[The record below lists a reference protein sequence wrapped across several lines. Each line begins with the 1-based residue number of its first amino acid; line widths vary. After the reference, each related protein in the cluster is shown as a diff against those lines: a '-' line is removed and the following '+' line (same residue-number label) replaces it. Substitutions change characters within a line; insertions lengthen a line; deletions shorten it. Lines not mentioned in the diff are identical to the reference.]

1 MPLVRI
7 DIVKGRTAA
16 QRRSLGEAV
25 HRALVDA
32 LGVPAQDRFQVISE
46 HEANELVY
54 DRSYLV
60 DGENAQRSD
69 GIVIIQITLSSG
81 RSLEQKRRHYR
92 RITENLAYLDVRP
105 EDVWINLV
113 ETSRENWS
121 FGLGEASYAPAEKA
135 TA

>member
-7 DIVKGRTAA
+7 DIIKGRTAA
-16 QRRSLGEAV
+16 QRRRLGDAV
-25 HRALVDA
+25 HRALVEA
-32 LGVPAQDRFQVISE
+32 LGIPAQDRFQVITE

-54 DRSYLV
+54 DRNYL
-60 DGENAQRSD
+60 GIKRTD

-81 RSLEQKRRHYR
+81 RTLEQKRTLYR
-92 RITENLAYLDVRP
+92 LVTENLAYLDVRP

-113 ETSRENWS
+113 ETARENWS

>member
-16 QRRSLGEAV
+16 QRRSVGDAV

-32 LGVPAQDRFQVISE
+32 LGVPAADRFQVIRE

-54 DRSYLV
+54 DRNYL
-60 DGENAQRSD
+60 GIKRTD
-69 GIVIIQITLSSG
+69 GIVMIQITMSFG
-81 RSLEQKRRHYR
+81 RTLEQKRTLYR
-92 RITENLAYLDVRP
+92 LVTENLAYLDVRP
-105 EDVWINLV
+105 EDVWINLL
-113 ETSRENWS
+113 ETARENWS
-121 FGLGEASYAPAEKA
+121 FGLGEASYAPAAEKA

>member
-1 MPLVRI
+1 VPLVRI
-7 DIVKGRTAA
+7 DVIKGRTAA
-16 QRRSLGEAV
+16 QRRSLGDAV
-25 HRALVDA
+25 HRALVETI
-32 LGVPAQDRFQVISE
+32 GVPEKDRFQVIAE

-54 DRSYLV
+54 DRDYL
-60 DGENAQRSD
+60 GIKRTD
-69 GIVIIQITLSSG
+69 GIVIVQITLSSG
-81 RSLEQKRRHYR
+81 RTLEQKRRLYR

-113 ETSRENWS
+113 ETARENWS

>member
-7 DIVKGRTAA
+7 DIIKGRTAA
-16 QRRSLGEAV
+16 QRRSLGDAV
-25 HRALVDA
+25 HRALVEA
-32 LGVPAQDRFQVISE
+32 IGVPAADRFQVITE

-54 DRSYLV
+54 DRNYLLG
-60 DGENAQRSD
+60 DGARRSD
-69 GIVIIQITLSSG
+69 GLVMIQITMSVG
-81 RSLEQKRRHYR
+81 RPLEKKRRLYQL
-92 RITENLAYLDVRP
+92 ITENLAYLDVRP

-113 ETSRENWS
+113 ETARENWS